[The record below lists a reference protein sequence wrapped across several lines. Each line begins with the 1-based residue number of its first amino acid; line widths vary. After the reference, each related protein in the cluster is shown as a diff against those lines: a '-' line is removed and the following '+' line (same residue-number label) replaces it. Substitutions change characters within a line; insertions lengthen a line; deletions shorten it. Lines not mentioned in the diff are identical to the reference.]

1 LKTIQNRGRTSL
13 IFIGDSLC
21 RPHLFPRVALA
32 IIGAILIAPFFLKSS
47 VVMLYEPM
55 VAILLILPS
64 GEVSGMGEKG

>member
-1 LKTIQNRGRTSL
+1 
-13 IFIGDSLC
+13 
-21 RPHLFPRVALA
+21 LA